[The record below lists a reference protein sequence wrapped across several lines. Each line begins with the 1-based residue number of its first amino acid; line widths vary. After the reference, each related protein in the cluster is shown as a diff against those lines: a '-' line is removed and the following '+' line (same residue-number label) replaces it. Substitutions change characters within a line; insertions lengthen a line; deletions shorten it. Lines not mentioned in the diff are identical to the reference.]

1 MTFADWPQ
9 AVLTAECVPGAP
21 RHPTDDPIRGGE
33 AGSAVGESSRHVL
46 GVRGED
52 EERSAI
58 LEHDARVHE
67 TARARTRL
75 VRDLGAEGQLR
86 GETRLEFLPREDIE
100 GESAELRRGTELGGH
115 GLVVH
120 SS

>member
-21 RHPTDDPIRGGE
+21 RHPTDDPIRGGD
-33 AGSAVGESSRHVL
+33 AGSAVGQSSRHVL

-52 EERSAI
+52 EEWSAI

-67 TARARTRL
+67 AARARARL

-86 GETRLEFLPREDIE
+86 GQARLELLPGQDVE
-100 GESAELRRGTELGGH
+100 GETAELRRGAELGSH
-115 GLVVH
+115 ALIVH
-120 SS
+120 A